1 MKSTLCLLAGL
12 SVLASA
18 CWTAGADSKVP
29 PPRIATQYIVGID
42 ISGSRSASQLHE
54 EEEVLQ
60 GLIQR
65 MDYGDRLVLV
75 ETYRTGIDSAGQW
88 QDSIPY
94 PKFPNKVTGHDKEKL
109 EQFKVVAA
117 QIASTFFDPEKSKE
131 IKSTD
136 LFHTLTRA
144 ADYATAAN
152 GRKTTVVL
160 LSDMLQST
168 AEVNME
174 RDGGI
179 PDDSWIYR
187 LKAEGRLPRLDD
199 VCVFVV
205 GADPRLTDKGA
216 KVRQFWEHY
225 FRAANAIYQSE
236 NYRNM
241 IADPAEIRCN

>member
-1 MKSTLCLLAGL
+1 
-12 SVLASA
+12 
-18 CWTAGADSKVP
+18 
-29 PPRIATQYIVGID
+29 
-42 ISGSRSASQLHE
+42 LHE

-94 PKFPNKVTGHDKEKL
+94 PKFPNKVTGHDKENL
-109 EQFKVVAA
+109 ERFKIVAA
-117 QIASTFFDPEKSKE
+117 QIASTFFDPRKSKE

-168 AEVNME
+168 TEVNME
-174 RDGGI
+174 RARGI
-179 PDDSWIYR
+179 PADSWTDDLR
-187 LKAEGRLPRLDD
+187 AEGRLPKLEG

-205 GADPRLTDKGA
+205 GADPRSTDKGA
-216 KVRQFWEHY
+216 RVRHFWEHY
-225 FRAANAIYQSE
+225 FRAANAVYQPE

-241 IADPAEIRCN
+241 VADPAEIRCS